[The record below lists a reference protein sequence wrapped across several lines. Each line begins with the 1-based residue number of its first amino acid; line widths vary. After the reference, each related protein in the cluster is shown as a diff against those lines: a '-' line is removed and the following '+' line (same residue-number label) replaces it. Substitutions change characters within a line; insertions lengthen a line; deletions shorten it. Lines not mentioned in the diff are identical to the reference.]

1 MDFARSARAGLAL
14 PAALLLTL
22 AAAAQDPSYL
32 ADVEA
37 RARAGPALAAARVP
51 PRAAPAQDPPDPA
64 DAEPGGRAL
73 RRGEI
78 SRARQ
83 RFDDVVLGHEERAG
97 DRGGPA
103 DDVALRARVGLM
115 RILLR

>member
-37 RARAGPALAAARVP
+37 G
-51 PRAAPAQDPPDPA
+51 
-64 DAEPGGRAL
+64 ERAL

-78 SRARQ
+78 SKARQ
-83 RFDDVVLGHEERAG
+83 LFDDVVLDHEELAG
-97 DRGGPA
+97 DPDGPA
-103 DDVALRARVGLM
+103 DEVALRARVGLM
-115 RILLR
+115 RILLRSGC